1 MLFKTTGTRSGS
13 LKTLR
18 SLMMAAT
25 LLTAFS
31 GIASTQSANSL
42 VIARN
47 MDINSLDPHRTFCD
61 TCQIYDSAVYEGLL
75 SLDKDNKVV
84 PVLAESYAAN
94 GDQTEFTFKINP
106 KAVFSDG
113 SRVEAKD
120 VKWSW
125 ERLKNVKGSPSFL
138 ADTIASIETPDEAT
152 VVVKTRA
159 PNSEF
164 FNVVASPYFG
174 IVNSDVATTEAK
186 AENGADA
193 AEKDNAEAWFLAHSA
208 GSGPFVLSAYE
219 PNSELRLKRNEKY
232 WREAPKVDEVI
243 FRQVKDAV
251 AQAQMLENG
260 TADIAMQIDPETA
273 KTFRNKDIKVDS
285 IHSYNFIYLA
295 LSPGAKSNAVPL
307 TADIREAISI
317 AIDRESL
324 LDFMLGDKGQLIGTA
339 IPIGFPGGTGHK
351 IPEYNPE
358 KAKEL
363 LAKAGHPNGFTLEAV
378 YPNLNVYGVDFTQM
392 MQKIQQDLS
401 QINVKVELQPVPF
414 ASWREKANGDGIPMT
429 AVYYAPDFFGTSQY
443 VDAFGLAKGSLWAK
457 RAGEARDP
465 SFVKTEI
472 PQIMADAL
480 RAPLDEADKVWFKA
494 GEAMAASN
502 VIIPMLSPDVIL
514 AYNNRVNGVRYSAC
528 CNLPLQELS
537 VSR

>member
-1 MLFKTTGTRSGS
+1 
-13 LKTLR
+13 
-18 SLMMAAT
+18 MMAAT
-25 LLTAFS
+25 LLTALPAV
-31 GIASTQSANSL
+31 ASAQSTNSL

-75 SLDKDNKVV
+75 SLDKDNQIVA
-84 PVLAESYAAN
+84 VLAKSYTAN

-113 SRVEAKD
+113 SKVEAKD

-125 ERLKNVKGSPSFL
+125 ERLKNVRGSPSFL
-138 ADTIASIETPDEAT
+138 ADTIASIETPDEET
-152 VVVKTRA
+152 VVVKTQA
-159 PNSEF
+159 SNSEF
-164 FNVVASPYFG
+164 YNVVASPYFG
-174 IVNSDVATTEAK
+174 IVNSDVAA
-186 AENGADA
+186 ADANALNGADA
-193 AEKDNAEAWFLAHSA
+193 AQKDNAEAWFLANSA
-208 GSGPFVLSAYE
+208 GSGPFVLGAYE
-219 PNSELRLKRNEKY
+219 PNSELRLKRNVNY
-232 WREAPKVDEVI
+232 WREAPKVDEVVI
-243 FRQVKDAV
+243 RQVKDAV

-260 TADIAMQIDPETA
+260 SADIAMQIDPETA
-273 KTFRNKDIKVDS
+273 KTIRNKDVKVDS

-295 LSPGAKSNAVPL
+295 LSPGAKSNEVPL
-307 TADIREAISI
+307 TADVREAISA

-324 LDFMLGDKGQLIGTA
+324 LDFMLGDKGQLIAAA
-339 IPIGFPGGTGHK
+339 IPIGFPGGSDHK
-351 IPEYNPE
+351 IPEYNPQ

-363 LAKAGHPNGFTLEAV
+363 LAKAGHPDGFKLEAT

-401 QINVKVELQPVPF
+401 KVNVNVELQPVSF
-414 ASWREKANGDGIPMT
+414 ATWREKVNGDGIPMT
-429 AVYYAPDFFGTSQY
+429 AVYYAPDFYGTSQY
-443 VDAFGLAKGSLWAK
+443 VDAFGLAKDSLWAK

-465 SFVKTEI
+465 SFVINEI

-480 RAPLDEADKVWFKA
+480 KSPLDEADKVWFKA
-494 GEAMAASN
+494 GEVMSAAN

-528 CNLPLQELS
+528 CNLPLAEIS
-537 VSR
+537 ISK

>member
-1 MLFKTTGTRSGS
+1 MKNGKTGLNRLLTVNFK
-13 LKTLR
+13 

-25 LLTAFS
+25 LLTAVP
-31 GIASTQSANSL
+31 AAYAQNADSL

-75 SLDKDNKVV
+75 SLDKDNKVI

-94 GDQTEFTFKINP
+94 GDQTEFTFKINA

-113 SRVEAKD
+113 SKVEAKD

-138 ADTIASIETPDEAT
+138 ADTIESIETPDEAT
-152 VVVKTRA
+152 VVVKTKA

-174 IVNSDVATTEAK
+174 IVNSKVATAEAK
-186 AENGADA
+186 AVNGADA
-193 AEKDNAEAWFLAHSA
+193 AEKDNAEAWFLANSA
-208 GSGPFVLSAYE
+208 GSGPFVLAAYE

-232 WREAPKVDEVI
+232 WREAPKVAEVVI
-243 FRQVKDAV
+243 RQVKDAV

-260 TADIAMQIDPETA
+260 SADIAMQIDPETA
-273 KTFRNKDIKVDS
+273 KTIRNPDVKIDS
-285 IHSYNFIYLA
+285 IHSYNFIYIA
-295 LSPGAKSNAVPL
+295 LSPGAKSNEVPL
-307 TADIREAISI
+307 TPEVREAIST
-317 AIDRESL
+317 AIDRETL
-324 LDFMLGDKGQLIGTA
+324 LDFMLGDKGQLIGAA
-339 IPIGFPGGTGHK
+339 IPIGFPGGADHK
-351 IPEYNPE
+351 IPEYNPDR
-358 KAKEL
+358 AKEL
-363 LAKAGHPNGFTLEAV
+363 LAKAGHPDGFKLEAT

-401 QINVKVELQPVPF
+401 KVNIKVELQPVSF
-414 ASWREKANGDGIPMT
+414 ATWREKVNGDGTPLT
-429 AVYYAPDFFGTSQY
+429 VVYYAPDFYGTSQY

-465 SFVKTEI
+465 SFVI
-472 PQIMADAL
+472 GDIQQVMADAL
-480 RAPLDEADKVWFKA
+480 KAPADEAGKVWFQA
-494 GEAMAASN
+494 GEKMAAAN

-514 AYNNRVNGVRYSAC
+514 AYNSKVNGVRYSAC
-528 CNLPLQELS
+528 CNLPLAEISLAK
-537 VSR
+537 

>member
-1 MLFKTTGTRSGS
+1 MKNGKTGLNRLLTVNFK
-13 LKTLR
+13 

-25 LLTAFS
+25 LLTAVP
-31 GIASTQSANSL
+31 AAYAQNADSL

-75 SLDKDNKVV
+75 SLDKDNKVI

-94 GDQTEFTFKINP
+94 GDQTEFTFKINA

-113 SRVEAKD
+113 SKVEAKD

-138 ADTIASIETPDEAT
+138 ADTIDSIETPDEAT
-152 VVVKTRA
+152 VVVKTKA

-174 IVNSDVATTEAK
+174 IVNSKVATAEAK
-186 AENGADA
+186 AVNGADA
-193 AEKDNAEAWFLAHSA
+193 AEKDNAEAWFLANSA
-208 GSGPFVLSAYE
+208 GSGPFVLAAYE

-232 WREAPKVDEVI
+232 WREAPKVAEVVI
-243 FRQVKDAV
+243 RQVKDAV

-260 TADIAMQIDPETA
+260 SADIAMQIDPETA
-273 KTFRNKDIKVDS
+273 KTIRNPDVKIDS
-285 IHSYNFIYLA
+285 IHSYNFIYIA
-295 LSPGAKSNAVPL
+295 LSPGAKSNEVPL
-307 TADIREAISI
+307 TPEVREAIST
-317 AIDRESL
+317 AIDRETL
-324 LDFMLGDKGQLIGTA
+324 LDFMLGDKGQLIGAA
-339 IPIGFPGGTGHK
+339 IPIGFPGGADHK
-351 IPEYNPE
+351 IPEYNPD

-363 LAKAGHPNGFTLEAV
+363 LAKAGHPDGFKLEAT

-401 QINVKVELQPVPF
+401 KVNIKVELQPVSF
-414 ASWREKANGDGIPMT
+414 ATWREKVNGDGTPLT
-429 AVYYAPDFFGTSQY
+429 VVYYAPDFYGTSQY

-465 SFVKTEI
+465 SFVI
-472 PQIMADAL
+472 GDIQQVMADAL
-480 RAPLDEADKVWFKA
+480 KAAADEAGKVWFQA
-494 GEAMAASN
+494 GEKMAAAN

-514 AYNNRVNGVRYSAC
+514 AYNSKVNGVRYSAC
-528 CNLPLQELS
+528 CNLPLAEISLAK
-537 VSR
+537 

>member
-1 MLFKTTGTRSGS
+1 MKNGKTGLHRLLMTNFK
-13 LKTLR
+13 

-25 LLTAFS
+25 LLTAVP
-31 GIASTQSANSL
+31 AAYAQNADSL

-84 PVLAESYAAN
+84 PVLAESYTAN
-94 GDQTEFTFKINP
+94 GDQTEFTFQINP

-113 SRVEAKD
+113 SKVEAKD

-125 ERLKNVKGSPSFL
+125 ERLKNVKASPSFL
-138 ADTIASIETPDEAT
+138 ADTIASIDTPDEAT
-152 VVVKTRA
+152 VVVKTKA

-174 IVNSDVATTEAK
+174 IVNSEVATSEAK
-186 AENGADA
+186 AVNGEDA
-193 AEKDNAEAWFLAHSA
+193 AEKDNAEAWFLANSA
-208 GSGPFVLSAYE
+208 GSGPFILAAYE

-232 WREAPKVDEVI
+232 WGEAAKVGEVVI
-243 FRQVKDAV
+243 RQVKDAV

-260 TADIAMQIDPETA
+260 SADIAMQIDPETA
-273 KTFRNKDIKVDS
+273 KTIRNPDVKIDS
-285 IHSYNFIYLA
+285 IHSYNFIYIA
-295 LSPGAKSNAVPL
+295 LSPGAKSNEVPL
-307 TADIREAISI
+307 TPEVREAIST
-317 AIDRESL
+317 AIDRETL
-324 LDFMLGDKGQLIGTA
+324 LDFMLGDKGQLIGAA
-339 IPIGFPGGTGHK
+339 IPIGFPGGSDHK
-351 IPEYNPE
+351 IPEYNPD

-363 LAKAGHPNGFTLEAV
+363 LAKAGHPDGFKLEAT

-401 QINVKVELQPVPF
+401 KVNIKVELQPVSF
-414 ASWREKANGDGIPMT
+414 ATWREKVNGDGTPLT
-429 AVYYAPDFFGTSQY
+429 VVYYAPDFYGTSQY

-465 SFVKTEI
+465 SFVI
-472 PQIMADAL
+472 GDIQQVMADAL
-480 RAPLDEADKVWFKA
+480 KAPADQADKVWFQA
-494 GEAMAASN
+494 GEKMAAAN

-514 AYNNRVNGVRYSAC
+514 AYNSKVNGVRYSAC
-528 CNLPLQELS
+528 CNLPLAEIS
-537 VSR
+537 VAK

>member
-1 MLFKTTGTRSGS
+1 MKNGKTGLNRLLTVNFK
-13 LKTLR
+13 

-25 LLTAFS
+25 LLTAVP
-31 GIASTQSANSL
+31 AAYAQNADSL

-75 SLDKDNKVV
+75 SLDKDNKVI
-84 PVLAESYAAN
+84 PVLAESYTAN

-106 KAVFSDG
+106 KALFSDG
-113 SRVEAKD
+113 SKVEAKD

-125 ERLKNVKGSPSFL
+125 ERLKNVKASPSFL
-138 ADTIASIETPDEAT
+138 ADTIDTIETPDEAT
-152 VVVKTRA
+152 VVVKTKA

-174 IVNSDVATTEAK
+174 IVNSKVAAPDGK
-186 AENGADA
+186 AVNGVDA
-193 AEKDNAEAWFLAHSA
+193 AEKDNAEAWFLANSA
-208 GSGPFVLSAYE
+208 GSGPFVLAAYE

-232 WREAPKVDEVI
+232 WREAPKIAEVVI
-243 FRQVKDAV
+243 RQVKDAV

-260 TADIAMQIDPETA
+260 SADIAMQIDPETA
-273 KTFRNKDIKVDS
+273 KTIRNPDVKLDS
-285 IHSYNFIYLA
+285 IHSYNFIYIA
-295 LSPGAKSNAVPL
+295 LSPGAKSNEVPL
-307 TADIREAISI
+307 TPEVREAISS
-317 AIDRESL
+317 AIDRETL
-324 LDFMLGDKGQLIGTA
+324 LDFMLGDKGQLIGAA
-339 IPIGFPGGTGHK
+339 IPIGFPGGSDHK
-351 IPEYNPE
+351 IPEYNLD

-363 LAKAGHPNGFTLEAV
+363 LAKAGHPDGFKLEAT

-401 QINVKVELQPVPF
+401 KVNIKVELQPVSF
-414 ASWREKANGDGIPMT
+414 ATWREKVNGDGTPLT

-443 VDAFGLAKGSLWAK
+443 VDAFGLGKGSLWAK

-465 SFVKTEI
+465 SFVI
-472 PQIMADAL
+472 GDIQQVMADAL
-480 RAPLDEADKVWFKA
+480 KAPADQADKVWFQA
-494 GEAMAASN
+494 GEKMAAAN

-514 AYNNRVNGVRYSAC
+514 AYNNKVKGVRYSAC
-528 CNLPLQELS
+528 CNLPLAEISLAK
-537 VSR
+537 